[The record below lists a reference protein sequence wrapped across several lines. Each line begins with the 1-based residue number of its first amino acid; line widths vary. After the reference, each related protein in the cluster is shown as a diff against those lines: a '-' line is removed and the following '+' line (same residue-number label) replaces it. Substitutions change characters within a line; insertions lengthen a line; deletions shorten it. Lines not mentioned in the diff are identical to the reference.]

1 MTGDGRAIELAG
13 HHTRPDWVWLDR
25 ERSPLVRRV
34 SAEFRDNGD
43 RYGSLHTPSTP
54 HAIAPCPEI
63 YAAS

>member
-25 ERSPLVRRV
+25 GRSPLVRRV
-34 SAEFRDNGD
+34 SDEFRDNGN
-43 RYGSLHTPSTP
+43 RYGSLHHPFAIPS
-54 HAIAPCPEI
+54 IAPCPEI